1 MTVTIDST
9 FVAILMLALTLV
21 VHLAG
26 TIWWAAAVTQRI
38 AAIEKWIAAH
48 SRTAEHL
55 VALDARISSLS
66 EAIARIENYLR
77 QRQ

>member
-1 MTVTIDST
+1 MTMTIDST
-9 FVAILMLALTLV
+9 FVAILMLAVTLV

-26 TIWWAAAVTQRI
+26 TIWWAATVTQRI

-48 SRTAEHL
+48 SRTAERL
-55 VALDARISSLS
+55 VALEQRIAALT

>member
-1 MTVTIDST
+1 MTMTIDST
-9 FVAILMLALTLV
+9 FVAILMLAVTLV

-26 TIWWAAAVTQRI
+26 TIWWAATVTQRI

-48 SRTAEHL
+48 SRTAERL
-55 VALDARISSLS
+55 VALEQRIVSLT

-77 QRQ
+77 QRP